1 MHEVRITNQ
10 IMYLYPSVD
19 EARVHILQ
27 QLYAW
32 QAIVTS
38 QTRLQSTR
46 YQVIE
51 FIYGIVHNHHQI
63 SEKERRGLTLDAL
76 SLIAKMSLLVYDRIS
91 YPIIGTIGFPA
102 FHDMGFFL

>member
-1 MHEVRITNQ
+1 MIHEVRITNQ

-32 QAIVTS
+32 QAVVTS

-46 YQVIE
+46 YQVS
-51 FIYGIVHNHHQI
+51 FRT
-63 SEKERRGLTLDAL
+63 S
-76 SLIAKMSLLVYDRIS
+76 
-91 YPIIGTIGFPA
+91 
-102 FHDMGFFL
+102 